1 MVANF
6 LSGLHSGDFAALVK
20 LLDPDVVVRADQAA
34 IPAGAPREIR
44 GAQIAAQQAIA
55 SSRGAKAARL
65 ALINGV
71 PGLIVAPGGKL
82 FRVLTFSFAENAIAE
97 IDVLGEPA
105 GLANLEIA
113 LLD

>member
-6 LSGLHSGDFAALVK
+6 LSALHSGDFEALVK
-20 LLDPDVVVRADQAA
+20 LLDPEVVVRADQAA

-82 FRVLTFSFAENAIAE
+82 FRVLTFSFAESAIAE

-105 GLANLEIA
+105 GLAKLEIA